1 LPADVKRCRDCDE
14 VKQVAEFPRNK
25 NSRDGWHLYCKP
37 CHNMRSEETRQRLY
51 GGGRHYHLKRRYGI
65 GADDVERMVAE
76 QGGLC
81 AICRQAPAEHVD
93 HCHDKGHVRGILCF
107 NCNGGLGQFR
117 DRVDILKKAIDYL
130 ERTRDPL
137 WLSLDSTDDSPL
149 PSRRRG
155 AAVSPTSSEA
165 SPPSC

>member
-1 LPADVKRCRDCDE
+1 M
-14 VKQVAEFPRNK
+14 KQVAEFPRNK